1 MRKKKQITQKIC
13 ITIFLMVIFLLIFLT
28 PKLQV
33 MANKPY
39 VIVIDPGHGGENLG
53 AEHYGYTEKDLNLIV
68 AKAMKEELE
77 RYDNVTVYL
86 THETDEDMSIK
97 ARAEFGKEKNADL
110 LLSLHFNASV
120 HHNLYGTEI
129 WIPAYDDFYVN
140 GRTFAE
146 IEMDLLTAKGLY
158 SRGIKT
164 KLNDENKDYYGILRH
179 CSALGINSV
188 LIEHCH
194 MDHENDLSYYQDDE
208 EKLIS
213 FGKTDATAVARY
225 LRLSSEELG
234 VDYSDFELPKVFSP
248 KEGIPVKPDKTEPEQ
263 NRIELLFIDENSGE
277 ITLHMRA
284 NDKDS
289 YIQYFSYSTDG
300 GKTFTDLLK
309 WPRLKWNLSEV
320 EHEFQIPAKE
330 GDELKIVTR
339 AYNGFDAYTESNLLK
354 VTIPVRYQSVQ
365 SDAVILSQTE
375 YEEVENDTFLSSIIP
390 TGLSIQD
397 KITLL
402 IQILLISSFM
412 TLIFYLMIR
421 MIFLLVQDNR
431 RNKEQ

>member
-1 MRKKKQITQKIC
+1 
-13 ITIFLMVIFLLIFLT
+13 
-28 PKLQV
+28 
-33 MANKPY
+33 
-39 VIVIDPGHGGENLG
+39 
-53 AEHYGYTEKDLNLIV
+53 
-68 AKAMKEELE
+68 
-77 RYDNVTVYL
+77 
-86 THETDEDMSIK
+86 
-97 ARAEFGKEKNADL
+97 
-110 LLSLHFNASV
+110 
-120 HHNLYGTEI
+120 
-129 WIPAYDDFYVN
+129 
-140 GRTFAE
+140 
-146 IEMDLLTAKGLY
+146 
-158 SRGIKT
+158 
-164 KLNDENKDYYGILRH
+164 
-179 CSALGINSV
+179 
-188 LIEHCH
+188 
-194 MDHENDLSYYQDDE
+194 
-208 EKLIS
+208 
-213 FGKTDATAVARY
+213 
-225 LRLSSEELG
+225 
-234 VDYSDFELPKVFSP
+234 
-248 KEGIPVKPDKTEPEQ
+248 
-263 NRIELLFIDENSGE
+263 
-277 ITLHMRA
+277 MRA